1 MGCQKARSL
10 QTQPG
15 ELGER
20 CFQNLLY
27 VNCSDIFTYS
37 DKTTNRVWKYFTGT
51 PKLPLTVQL
60 FTLWSF
66 THTYSCDKTTGG
78 WLSNSWLLCKARPER
93 VKGIQIRVQGT
104 GQRTEKQHMLWKQSS
119 LWQKI
124 GKRKDSGRDRSLRNE
139 NLNKD
144 RKRSIKIIFNGSS
157 LNTD

>member
-1 MGCQKARSL
+1 
-10 QTQPG
+10 
-15 ELGER
+15 
-20 CFQNLLY
+20 
-27 VNCSDIFTYS
+27 
-37 DKTTNRVWKYFTGT
+37 
-51 PKLPLTVQL
+51 
-60 FTLWSF
+60 
-66 THTYSCDKTTGG
+66 
-78 WLSNSWLLCKARPER
+78 